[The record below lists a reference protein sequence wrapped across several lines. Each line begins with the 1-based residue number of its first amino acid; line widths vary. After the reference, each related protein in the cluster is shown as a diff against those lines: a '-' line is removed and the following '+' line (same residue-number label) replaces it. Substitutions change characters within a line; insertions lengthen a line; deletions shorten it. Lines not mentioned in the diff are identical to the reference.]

1 MSGLWVEVEADEVAV
16 VVEED
21 EVVVGV
27 VVVVAGEVVAGEEG
41 LEEGDSDVLVAL
53 KRLASTNEWK
63 IYTFQVFTRA
73 GPYY

>member
-1 MSGLWVEVEADEVAV
+1 

-53 KRLASTNEWK
+53 KRLASTSESK
-63 IYTFQVFTRA
+63 YTHFRCYSGGLLLT
-73 GPYY
+73 

>member
-21 EVVVGV
+21 EVVVV
-27 VVVVAGEVVAGEEG
+27 VVVVGEVVAGEEG

-63 IYTFQVFTRA
+63 TYTFQVFTRA